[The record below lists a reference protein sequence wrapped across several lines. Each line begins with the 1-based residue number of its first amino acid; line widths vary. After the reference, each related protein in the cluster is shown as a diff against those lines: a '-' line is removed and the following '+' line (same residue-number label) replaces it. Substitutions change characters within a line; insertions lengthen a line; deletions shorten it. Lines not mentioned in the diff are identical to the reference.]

1 MVVLLYYDQHLK
13 LCNKIMYQLNECIF
27 LFFNIVPSDELYYLH
42 LQVYMSP
49 VSPIF
54 HIVSTVI
61 VDLKHVLNYCVQ
73 SRPRIFHV
81 LYLALAT
88 LFSHFKPQ
96 RKLNYF
102 SALFTF
108 IHPPPL
114 IQDCYLACHG
124 WIRLCM
130 RIVKVALSYFRDIQT
145 SS

>member
-61 VDLKHVLNYCVQ
+61 VDLKHVLNYCV
-73 SRPRIFHV
+73 
-81 LYLALAT
+81 
-88 LFSHFKPQ
+88 
-96 RKLNYF
+96 
-102 SALFTF
+102 
-108 IHPPPL
+108 
-114 IQDCYLACHG
+114 
-124 WIRLCM
+124 
-130 RIVKVALSYFRDIQT
+130 
-145 SS
+145 